1 MVAINFRKKIGFT
14 RPYTSRKAPEGEYAI
29 TRHFESDRGRII
41 NSAAIRR
48 LQQKTQVFPLE
59 RNAAVRSRLTHSL
72 EVQQTGRYITKEI
85 LHTLKTQ
92 GGGLEQYG
100 LDGFEGAAETLVE
113 MACLL
118 HDVGNPPFGHF
129 GEAAINDWFEDNL
142 PAELVDPLVAGV
154 ASDEQQADFNELNA
168 MIRQDLCNFE
178 GNAQAIR
185 LVHTLLQLNLSYAQ
199 VACILKYTAPAWWQG
214 KKPAE
219 FSVLMKKP
227 GFYLSEREYI
237 AELRVATDLAEHH
250 RYPLTWIMEAA
261 DDISYCI
268 ADLDDAVEKAIF
280 TVDTL
285 YHALVKAWGP
295 LIPGDAFSRTI
306 GEAWKEANQKK
317 RRSISD
323 QFFMSLRVNVQNLLV
338 GHAVRRFVD
347 NLPAIFS
354 GNFNHALLE
363 DDGDEGRLLKLFKTV
378 ARQQVFNHPEVEQLE
393 LQGYR
398 VIKGLLEIYQSLMQ
412 LNYEQFTT
420 LMNDDYLAGHPIET
434 RLFHKLSGK
443 HRKAY
448 QQQMRARVVEHKYQR
463 LLWERYYRFRLIQ
476 DYISGMTDN
485 YAWDE
490 YRRMMAVE

>member
-1 MVAINFRKKIGFT
+1 MATINFRKKISFT
-14 RPYTSRKAPEGEYAI
+14 RPYTSRKDPEGEYYI

-85 LHTLKTQ
+85 LQALKTQ
-92 GGGLEQYG
+92 GGGLANYG
-100 LDGFEGAAETLVE
+100 LDEFEGAFESLIE

-129 GEAAINDWFEDNL
+129 GEAAINDWFDDNL

-154 ASDEQQADFNELNA
+154 GDDIARSAFDQLNA
-168 MIRQDLCNFE
+168 MIRQDLCHFE

-214 KKPAE
+214 DKPAE

-227 GFYLSEREYI
+227 GFYLSEREYV
-237 AELRVATDLAEHH
+237 AELRDATNIKEHH
-250 RYPLTWIMEAA
+250 RFPLTWIMEAA

-268 ADLDDAVEKAIF
+268 ADLDDAVEKDIF
-280 TVDTL
+280 HVETL
-285 YHALVKAWGP
+285 YKHLLEAWGTVKN
-295 LIPGDAFSRTI
+295 GDVFSRTI
-306 GEAWKEANQKK
+306 GDAWKEANQKK

-323 QFFMSLRVNVQNLLV
+323 QFFMSLRVNVQNVLV
-338 GHAVRRFVD
+338 SHAVRRFID
-347 NLPAIFS
+347 NLPAIFE

-363 DDGDEGRLLKLFKTV
+363 DDGEEGRLLNLFKTV

-398 VIKGLLEIYQSLMQ
+398 VIKGLLEIYQSL
-412 LNYEQFTT
+412 LLLDYEQFTT
-420 LMNDDYLAGHPIET
+420 LMNDDFLAKHPIET

-448 QQQMRARVVEHKYQR
+448 QQHMRSLIVEHKYQR
-463 LLWERYYRFRLIQ
+463 LLWERYYRARLIQ

-490 YRRMMAVE
+490 YRRLMAVE

>member
-1 MVAINFRKKIGFT
+1 MAAINFRKKISFT
-14 RPYTSRKAPEGEYAI
+14 RPYTSRKDPEGEYFI

-85 LHTLKTQ
+85 LQTLKTQ
-92 GGGLEQYG
+92 GGLAQYG
-100 LDGFEGAAETLVE
+100 LDEFEGAFESLIE

-129 GEAAINDWFEDNL
+129 GEAAINDWFDDNL

-154 ASDEQQADFNELNA
+154 ADDTQRTDFDQLNA
-168 MIRQDLCNFE
+168 MIRQDLCHFE

-214 KKPAE
+214 DKPAE

-227 GFYLSEREYI
+227 GFYLSEREYV
-237 AELRVATDLAEHH
+237 ADLRAATDIKEHH

-268 ADLDDAVEKAIF
+268 ADLDDAVEKDIF
-280 TVDTL
+280 DVETL
-285 YHALVKAWGP
+285 YKYLLKAWGTVNH
-295 LIPGDAFSRTI
+295 GDAFSRTI

-323 QFFMSLRVNVQNLLV
+323 QFFMSLRVNVQNVLV
-338 GHAVRRFVD
+338 SHAVRRFVD
-347 NLPAIFS
+347 NLPAIFE
-354 GNFNHALLE
+354 GDFNHALLE
-363 DDGDEGRLLKLFKTV
+363 DDGDEGRLLNLFKTV

-398 VIKGLLEIYQSLMQ
+398 VIKGLLEIYQSLM
-412 LNYEQFTT
+412 LLDYEQFTS
-420 LMNDDYLAGHPIET
+420 LMNDDFLAKHPIET

-448 QQQMRARVVEHKYQR
+448 QQQMRALIVEHKYQR
-463 LLWERYYRFRLIQ
+463 LLWERYYRSRLIQ

-490 YRRMMAVE
+490 YRRLMAVE

>member
-1 MVAINFRKKIGFT
+1 MAAINFRKKISFT
-14 RPYTSRKAPEGEYAI
+14 RPYTSRKDPEGEYFI

-85 LHTLKTQ
+85 LQTLKTQ
-92 GGGLEQYG
+92 GGLAQYG
-100 LDGFEGAAETLVE
+100 LDEFEGAFESLIE

-129 GEAAINDWFEDNL
+129 GEAAINDWFDDNL

-154 ASDEQQADFNELNA
+154 ADDAQRADFDQLNA
-168 MIRQDLCNFE
+168 MIRQDLCHFE

-214 KKPAE
+214 DKPAE

-227 GFYLSEREYI
+227 GFYLSEREYV
-237 AELRVATDLAEHH
+237 ADLRAATNIKEHH

-268 ADLDDAVEKAIF
+268 ADLDDAVEKDIF
-280 TVDTL
+280 DVETL
-285 YHALVKAWGP
+285 YKYLLKVWGTVNN
-295 LIPGDAFSRTI
+295 GDAFSRTI

-323 QFFMSLRVNVQNLLV
+323 QFFMSLRVNVQNVLV
-338 GHAVRRFVD
+338 SHAVRRFVD
-347 NLPAIFS
+347 NLPAIFE
-354 GNFNHALLE
+354 GDFNHALLE
-363 DDGDEGRLLKLFKTV
+363 DDGDEGRLLNLFKTV

-398 VIKGLLEIYQSLMQ
+398 VIKGLLEIYQSLM
-412 LNYEQFTT
+412 LLDYEQFTSLT
-420 LMNDDYLAGHPIET
+420 NDDFLAKHPIET

-448 QQQMRARVVEHKYQR
+448 QQQMRALIVEHKYQR
-463 LLWERYYRFRLIQ
+463 LLWERYYRSRLIQ

-490 YRRMMAVE
+490 YRRLMAVE

>member
-1 MVAINFRKKIGFT
+1 MMAAINFRKKISFT
-14 RPYTSRKAPEGEYAI
+14 RPYTSRKDPEGEYFI

-85 LHTLKTQ
+85 LQTLKTQ
-92 GGGLEQYG
+92 GGLAQYG
-100 LDGFEGAAETLVE
+100 LDEFEGAFESLIE

-129 GEAAINDWFEDNL
+129 GEAAINDWFDDNL

-154 ASDEQQADFNELNA
+154 ADDTQRADFDQLNA
-168 MIRQDLCNFE
+168 MIRQDLCHFE

-214 KKPAE
+214 DKPAE

-227 GFYLSEREYI
+227 GFYLSEREYV
-237 AELRVATDLAEHH
+237 ADLRAATDIKEHH

-268 ADLDDAVEKAIF
+268 ADLDDAVEKDIF
-280 TVDTL
+280 DVETL
-285 YHALVKAWGP
+285 YKYLLKAWGTVNN
-295 LIPGDAFSRTI
+295 GDAFSRTI

-323 QFFMSLRVNVQNLLV
+323 QFFMSLRVNVQNVLV
-338 GHAVRRFVD
+338 SHAVRRFVD
-347 NLPAIFS
+347 NLPAIFE
-354 GNFNHALLE
+354 GDFNHALLE
-363 DDGDEGRLLKLFKTV
+363 DDGDEGRLLNLFKTV

-398 VIKGLLEIYQSLMQ
+398 VIKGLLEIYQSLM
-412 LNYEQFTT
+412 LLDYEQFTS
-420 LMNDDYLAGHPIET
+420 LMNDDFLAKHPIET

-448 QQQMRARVVEHKYQR
+448 QQQMRALIVEHKYQR
-463 LLWERYYRFRLIQ
+463 LLWERYYRSRLIQ

-490 YRRMMAVE
+490 YRRLMAVE

>member
-1 MVAINFRKKIGFT
+1 
-14 RPYTSRKAPEGEYAI
+14 
-29 TRHFESDRGRII
+29 
-41 NSAAIRR
+41 
-48 LQQKTQVFPLE
+48 
-59 RNAAVRSRLTHSL
+59 
-72 EVQQTGRYITKEI
+72 
-85 LHTLKTQ
+85 
-92 GGGLEQYG
+92 
-100 LDGFEGAAETLVE
+100 
-113 MACLL
+113 
-118 HDVGNPPFGHF
+118 
-129 GEAAINDWFEDNL
+129 
-142 PAELVDPLVAGV
+142 
-154 ASDEQQADFNELNA
+154 
-168 MIRQDLCNFE
+168 
-178 GNAQAIR
+178 
-185 LVHTLLQLNLSYAQ
+185 
-199 VACILKYTAPAWWQG
+199 
-214 KKPAE
+214 
-219 FSVLMKKP
+219 
-227 GFYLSEREYI
+227 
-237 AELRVATDLAEHH
+237 
-250 RYPLTWIMEAA
+250 
-261 DDISYCI
+261 
-268 ADLDDAVEKAIF
+268 
-280 TVDTL
+280 
-285 YHALVKAWGP
+285 
-295 LIPGDAFSRTI
+295 
-306 GEAWKEANQKK
+306 
-317 RRSISD
+317 
-323 QFFMSLRVNVQNLLV
+323 MSLRVNVQNLLV

>member
-1 MVAINFRKKIGFT
+1 MAAINFRKKISFT
-14 RPYTSRKAPEGEYAI
+14 RPYTSRKDPEGEYFI

-85 LHTLKTQ
+85 LQTLKTQ
-92 GGGLEQYG
+92 GGLAQYG
-100 LDGFEGAAETLVE
+100 LDEFEGAFESLIE

-129 GEAAINDWFEDNL
+129 GEAAINDWFDDNL

-154 ASDEQQADFNELNA
+154 ADDTQRVDFDQLNA
-168 MIRQDLCNFE
+168 MIRQDLCHFE

-214 KKPAE
+214 DKPAE

-227 GFYLSEREYI
+227 GFYLSEREYV
-237 AELRVATDLAEHH
+237 ADLRAATDIKEHH

-268 ADLDDAVEKAIF
+268 ADLDDAVEKDIF
-280 TVDTL
+280 DVETL
-285 YHALVKAWGP
+285 YKYLLKAWGTVNN
-295 LIPGDAFSRTI
+295 GDAFSRTI

-323 QFFMSLRVNVQNLLV
+323 QFFMSLRVNVQNVLV
-338 GHAVRRFVD
+338 SHAVRRFVD
-347 NLPAIFS
+347 NLPAIFE
-354 GNFNHALLE
+354 GDFNHALLE
-363 DDGDEGRLLKLFKTV
+363 DDGDEGRLLNLFKTV

-398 VIKGLLEIYQSLMQ
+398 VIKGLLEIYQSLM
-412 LNYEQFTT
+412 LLDYEQFTS
-420 LMNDDYLAGHPIET
+420 LMNDDFLAKHPIET

-448 QQQMRARVVEHKYQR
+448 QQQMRALIVEHKYQR
-463 LLWERYYRFRLIQ
+463 LLWERYYRSRLIQ

-490 YRRMMAVE
+490 YRRLMAVE

>member
-1 MVAINFRKKIGFT
+1 MAPINYKNKISFT
-14 RPYTSRKAPEGEYAI
+14 RPYTSRKDPEGEYFI

-85 LHTLKTQ
+85 LQNLKTQ
-92 GGGLEQYG
+92 GGGLANYG
-100 LDGFEGAAETLVE
+100 LDEFEGAFESLIE

-129 GEAAINDWFEDNL
+129 GEAAINDWFDDNL
-142 PAELVDPLVAGV
+142 PLELVDPLVAGV
-154 ASDEQQADFNELNA
+154 ADEAQRADFDQLNA
-168 MIRQDLCNFE
+168 MIRQDLCHFE

-214 KKPAE
+214 DKPEE

-227 GFYLSEREYI
+227 GFYLSEREYV
-237 AELRVATDLAEHH
+237 ADLRVATDIKEHH

-268 ADLDDAVEKAIF
+268 ADLDDAVEKDIF
-280 TVDTL
+280 DVETL
-285 YHALVKAWGP
+285 YKYLLKAWGTVNS
-295 LIPGDAFSRTI
+295 GDAFSRTVS
-306 GEAWKEANQKK
+306 EAWKEANQKK
-317 RRSISD
+317 RRSLSD
-323 QFFMSLRVNVQNLLV
+323 QFFMSLRVNVQNVLV
-338 GHAVRRFVD
+338 SHAVRRFVD
-347 NLPAIFS
+347 NLPAIFE
-354 GNFNHALLE
+354 GHFNHALLE

-398 VIKGLLEIYQSLMQ
+398 VIKGLLEIYQSLM
-412 LNYEQFTT
+412 LLDYEQFTT
-420 LMNDDYLAGHPIET
+420 LMNDDFLPKYPIET

-448 QQQMRARVVEHKYQR
+448 QQQMRALIVEHKYQR
-463 LLWERYYRFRLIQ
+463 LLWERYYRSRLIQ

-490 YRRMMAVE
+490 YRRLMAVE

>member
-1 MVAINFRKKIGFT
+1 MAAINFRKKISFT
-14 RPYTSRKAPEGEYAI
+14 RPYTSRKDPEGEYFI

-85 LHTLKTQ
+85 LQTLKTQ
-92 GGGLEQYG
+92 GGLAQYG
-100 LDGFEGAAETLVE
+100 LDEFEGAFESLIE

-129 GEAAINDWFEDNL
+129 GEAAINDWFDDNL

-154 ASDEQQADFNELNA
+154 ADDTQRVDFDQLNA
-168 MIRQDLCNFE
+168 MIRQDLCHFE

-214 KKPAE
+214 DKPAE

-227 GFYLSEREYI
+227 GFYLSEREYV
-237 AELRVATDLAEHH
+237 ADLRAATDIKEHH

-268 ADLDDAVEKAIF
+268 ADLDDAVEKDIF
-280 TVDTL
+280 DVETL
-285 YHALVKAWGP
+285 YKYLLKAWGTVNN
-295 LIPGDAFSRTI
+295 GDAFSRTI

-323 QFFMSLRVNVQNLLV
+323 QFFMSLRVNVQNVLV
-338 GHAVRRFVD
+338 SHAVRRFVD
-347 NLPAIFS
+347 NLPAIFE
-354 GNFNHALLE
+354 GDFNHALLE
-363 DDGDEGRLLKLFKTV
+363 DDGDEGRLLNLFKTV
-378 ARQQVFNHPEVEQLE
+378 ACQQVFNHPEVEQLE

-398 VIKGLLEIYQSLMQ
+398 VIKGLLEIYQSLM
-412 LNYEQFTT
+412 LLDYEQFTS
-420 LMNDDYLAGHPIET
+420 LMNDDFLAKHPIET

-448 QQQMRARVVEHKYQR
+448 QQQMRALIVEHKYQR
-463 LLWERYYRFRLIQ
+463 LLWERYYRSRLIQ

-490 YRRMMAVE
+490 YRRLMAVE

>member
-1 MVAINFRKKIGFT
+1 MAAINFRKKISFT
-14 RPYTSRKAPEGEYAI
+14 RPYTSRKDPEGEYFI

-85 LHTLKTQ
+85 LQTLKTQ
-92 GGGLEQYG
+92 GGLAQYG
-100 LDGFEGAAETLVE
+100 LDEFEGAFESLIE

-129 GEAAINDWFEDNL
+129 GEAAINDWFDDNL

-154 ASDEQQADFNELNA
+154 ADDTQRADFDQLNA
-168 MIRQDLCNFE
+168 MIRQDLCHFE

-214 KKPAE
+214 DKPAE

-227 GFYLSEREYI
+227 GFYLSEREYV
-237 AELRVATDLAEHH
+237 ADLRAATDIKEHH

-268 ADLDDAVEKAIF
+268 ADLDDAVEKDIF
-280 TVDTL
+280 DVETL
-285 YHALVKAWGP
+285 YKYLLKAWGTVNN
-295 LIPGDAFSRTI
+295 GDAFSRTI

-317 RRSISD
+317 RRSISG
-323 QFFMSLRVNVQNLLV
+323 QFFMSLRVNVQNVLV
-338 GHAVRRFVD
+338 SHAVRRFVD
-347 NLPAIFS
+347 NLPAIFE
-354 GNFNHALLE
+354 GDFNHALLE
-363 DDGDEGRLLKLFKTV
+363 DDGDEGRLLNLFKTV

-398 VIKGLLEIYQSLMQ
+398 VIKGLLEIYQSLM
-412 LNYEQFTT
+412 LLDYEQFTS
-420 LMNDDYLAGHPIET
+420 LMNDDFLAKHPIET

-448 QQQMRARVVEHKYQR
+448 QQQMRALIVEHKYQR
-463 LLWERYYRFRLIQ
+463 LLWERYYRSRLIQ

-490 YRRMMAVE
+490 YRRLMAVE